1 MIIVEVQ
8 VPCLDKTYEF
18 KLNEDVIVAIAIEE
32 IVSVIC
38 QKEQFKLFESKSK
51 FLLYNMATERQL
63 SVSLSLFENGV
74 CMGDKLILV

>member
-1 MIIVEVQ
+1 MIIVEVY

-18 KLNEDVIVAIAIEE
+18 KLNEDVIVAVATEE

-38 QKEQFKLFESKSK
+38 QKEQYKPFESRSK
-51 FLLYNMATERQL
+51 FLLYNTATERQL